1 MQAEEMDMF
10 DPTVFDN
17 LKVAFEN
24 HVYDLDNLTE
34 QIHITGRIDRLEMSV
49 MSREFALEFTLVEQK
64 EVTAEILLQA
74 SLKDL
79 ASEILEVEGENPG
92 CTLLL
97 RFYMP
102 IKDVS
107 AQCNQIQSVL
117 QEIWQPEMAPTQTL
131 SFVFGQDEPIYRDTI
146 EMKFT
151 RKINEDQMG
160 DITDLVDHILRT
172 LTELNKIYTPF

>member
-1 MQAEEMDMF
+1 MF

-34 QIHITGRIDRLEMSV
+34 QIHITNRIDHLEMSV

-64 EVTAEILLQA
+64 EISAEIRLQA

-79 ASEILEVEGENPG
+79 ASEILEVEGEKPG
-92 CTLLL
+92 CTLVL
-97 RFYMP
+97 RFSLP

-107 AQCNQIQSVL
+107 AQCNQIQGIL
-117 QEIWQPEMAPTQTL
+117 QEIWQPDVAPIQTL
-131 SFVFGQDEPIYRDTI
+131 SFVFGQDQPIYQDTI
-146 EMKFT
+146 EMKFS

-160 DITDLVDHILRT
+160 DITELVDHVLRT
-172 LTELNKIYTPF
+172 LTELNTIYAPF